1 MYTLYYSPGS
11 ASMAVHLA
19 LLELGVTHRLEKLDL
34 AGGAQHAPEYRR
46 LNPRGQVPTL
56 VIDGKAYFE
65 SAALLLLLA
74 ERHPEA
80 RLAPPIGSSQR
91 PAYYQWMAFLTNSM
105 GPMYRLWFMPQD
117 LGPEELSPLVRAA
130 IRQKI
135 EEGWSILDAHLGAN
149 GPYMLGAD
157 VSVVDLL
164 AIMYMRWSRNMPKPA
179 TTWPA
184 LNRFAALMRGR
195 PSWKKLYAIEELAEW
210 AE

>member
-19 LLELGVTHRLEKLDL
+19 LLEIGTPHRLEKLDL
-34 AGGAQHAPEYRR
+34 AAGAQHSPEYRR

-56 VIDGKAYFE
+56 IVDGKAYFE
-65 SAALLLLLA
+65 SAGLLLLLA

-80 RLAPPIGSSQR
+80 RLAPAIGSAQR
-91 PAYYQWMAFLTNSM
+91 PAYYQWMAFLTNSL
-105 GPMYRLWFMPQD
+105 GSMYRLWFMPKD
-117 LGPEELSPLVRAA
+117 LGPGELPSSVRDA

-135 EEGWSILDAHLGAN
+135 EESWSIVDAHLRAN
-149 GPYMLGAD
+149 GPYMLGAG

-164 AIMYMRWSRNMPKPA
+164 TIMYMRWSRNMPKPA
-179 TTWPA
+179 TEWPA
-184 LNRFAALMRGR
+184 LQRFAALMRER
-195 PSWKKLYAIEELAEW
+195 PSWKRLYAIEELTEW

>member
-135 EEGWSILDAHLGAN
+135 EEGWSILDAHLGVN